1 MRGIGKAAYLHK
13 LTERT
18 QHFKSVNVGEKLD
31 GSSPP
36 SVFVGKFG
44 YPKVFV
50 GPMLSQQHGDTSHLD
65 TPEEW
70 LNNSFLPQIV
80 NFRLSLV
87 RGKALMPIQDTTSK
101 FVRQL
106 QEIALAKTSAEA
118 EAEFKKK
125 PRGVTFNQDHSPF
138 GPSAQIKKFEVGNV
152 KWERHLEKVYYDTDL
167 KAVEAVK
174 YAYEHDVLFSQIQKA
189 FSVGTTGLDKN
200 RKLVPTRW
208 SITAVDDTLGKYL
221 LEKVKLLP
229 ILETYQVY
237 EFSALKNNFL
247 ILLLPTP
254 WQYEWMEAFIH
265 VMGNE
270 EVLFS
275 DWEPYTG
282 KKEYSVVGGCFY
294 SVRMAVAEALV
305 RMGRQSGAIVFR
317 EAYPGYIPTGV
328 WLCREE
334 TRKAMQNQPREFDSL
349 ITALDYIS
357 TKLMLPMSRFRNE
370 SNLLRFATQ
379 QTSLSRFFCA
389 Q

>member
-18 QHFKSVNVGEKLD
+18 QHFKSVSVGEKLD

-36 SVFVGKFG
+36 SVFIGRAG

-70 LNNSFLPQIV
+70 LNNSFLQQIV

-87 RGKALMPIQDTTSK
+87 RGKALVPINDTKSK
-101 FVRQL
+101 FVSQL

-118 EAEFKKK
+118 EAEFKKR

-138 GPSAQIKKFEVGNV
+138 GPSAPIKSFSVNNV
-152 KWERHLEKVYYDTDL
+152 KWEHNLEKVYYDTDL

-189 FSVGTTGLDKN
+189 FSVGTTGLGKN
-200 RKLVPTRW
+200 RRLVPTRW

-221 LEKVKLLP
+221 LEKVKEYPL
-229 ILETYQVY
+229 LETYQVY
-237 EFSALKNNFL
+237 EFQALKNNFL
-247 ILLLPTP
+247 ILLMPTP
-254 WQYEWMEAFIH
+254 WQYEWMEAFIR
-265 VMGNE
+265 VLGNE
-270 EVLFS
+270 EVIFG
-275 DWEPYTG
+275 DWEPFTG

-294 SVRMAVAEALV
+294 SVKMACCEALV
-305 RMGRQSGAIVFR
+305 RMGRQAGIIVFR

-334 TRKAMQNQPREFDSL
+334 TRKALQNKPREFNSL
-349 ITALDYIS
+349 PEALNYIS
-357 TKLMLPMSRFRNE
+357 TKLYLPMARFKE
-370 SNLLRFATQ
+370 QSHLLRFATQ
-379 QTSLSRFFCA
+379 QTALTRFH
-389 Q
+389 